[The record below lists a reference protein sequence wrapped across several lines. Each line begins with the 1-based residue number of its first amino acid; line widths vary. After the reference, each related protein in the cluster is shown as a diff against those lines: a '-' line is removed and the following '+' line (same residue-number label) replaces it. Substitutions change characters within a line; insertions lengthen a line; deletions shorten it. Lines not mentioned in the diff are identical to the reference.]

1 LTECDDPVVS
11 LVCFVVYFA
20 LKYQQLMRKI
30 VTMPGLALCGL
41 AVCALPALVRCQAL
55 QGLELDSSGKFRLTM
70 QGASHF
76 VGLALKCTV
85 QPYPNKPGNT
95 IESDSDILGPQRL
108 HPAFYGCYD
117 WHSTVHGHWMMVRLL
132 RLFPAL
138 PEGTRIRAVL
148 DQNLTAANII
158 AERDY
163 FARTVNKSYERT
175 YGWAWLLK
183 LSQELH
189 GWDDPDA
196 RRWEKNLQ
204 PLTDL
209 IVQRYLEFLP
219 KQTYPIRQG
228 MHPNTAFGLVMA
240 YDYAK
245 ALANDSLLRTVV
257 KRSKDYYLQDTSA
270 SLAWEPNGAD
280 FLSPSLVEADLMRRV
295 LSPPDFMRW
304 FNRFLK
310 DLVVR
315 HPKNI
320 LEPATVSDR
329 TDLQIVHLDGL
340 NLSRAWCMMGIA
352 RTLGPHH
359 PFYNT
364 LMRSAALHLRSALPN
379 IANGNY
385 GGEHWLA
392 SFAVYALAEE

>member
-1 LTECDDPVVS
+1 MERPFLYISFMRTITSFTVIALLFASPMLPAQSLPELKTDAAGNYQLTE
-11 LVCFVVYFA
+11 
-20 LKYQQLMRKI
+20 
-30 VTMPGLALCGL
+30 
-41 AVCALPALVRCQAL
+41 
-55 QGLELDSSGKFRLTM
+55 

-76 VGLALKCTV
+76 VTLALKCTL

-95 IESDSDILGPQRL
+95 IESDSDQLGPRQL
-108 HPAFYGCYD
+108 HPAFYGCFD

-132 RLFPAL
+132 KLFPHL
-138 PEGTRIRAVL
+138 PEASRIRAVL
-148 DQNLTAANII
+148 DENLTEKNIL

-163 FARTVNKSYERT
+163 FARPINKSYERT

-183 LSQELH
+183 LSEELH
-189 GWDDPDA
+189 GWDDADA

-209 IVQRYLEFLP
+209 IIQRFLEFLP

-228 MHPNTAFGLVMA
+228 MHPNTAFGMILA
-240 YDYAK
+240 YDYART
-245 ALANDSLLRTVV
+245 LQNDSLLHMIER
-257 KRSKDYYLQDTSA
+257 RSRDYFLQDTSA

-280 FLSPSLVEADLMRRV
+280 FLSPSLEEADLMRRV
-295 LSPPDFMRW
+295 LTPGAFRHW
-304 FNRFLK
+304 FDRFLK
-310 DLVVR
+310 DLIR
-315 HPKNI
+315 RRPKNI

-340 NLSRAWCMMGIA
+340 NLSRAWCMKGIA
-352 RTLGPHH
+352 KALGPGHSLYK
-359 PFYNT
+359 P
-364 LMRSAALHLRSALPN
+364 LLQSAALHLRSALPN

-392 SFAVYALAEE
+392 SFAVYALSEE

>member
-1 LTECDDPVVS
+1 VV
-11 LVCFVVYFA
+11 LC
-20 LKYQQLMRKI
+20 I
-30 VTMPGLALCGL
+30 PGMAR
-41 AVCALPALVRCQAL
+41 A
-55 QGLELDSSGKFRLTM
+55 QGQPELETNATGEYRLTS

-76 VGLALKCTV
+76 VSLALKCTV
-85 QPYPNKPGNT
+85 QAYPNKPGNT
-95 IESDSDILGPQRL
+95 IESDSDVLAPARL
-108 HPAFYGCYD
+108 HPAFYGCFD

-132 RLFPAL
+132 KLFADL
-138 PEGTRIRAVL
+138 PEGPRIRAVL
-148 DQNLTAANII
+148 DRNLTAPNIL

-163 FARTVNKSYERT
+163 FAKAINKSYERT

-183 LSQELH
+183 LAEELH
-189 GWDDPDA
+189 GWDDADA
-196 RRWEKNLQ
+196 RRWERNLQ

-209 IVQRYLEFLP
+209 IIQRFLEFLP

-228 MHPNTAFGLVMA
+228 MHPNTAFGLVLA
-240 YDYAK
+240 FDYAK
-245 ALANDSLLRTVV
+245 ALGNDSLLHVV
-257 KRSKDYYLQDTSA
+257 TRRSKDYFLKDTSA

-295 LSPPDFMRW
+295 LTPAAFTRW
-304 FNRFLK
+304 FDRFLK
-310 DLVVR
+310 DLIVKR
-315 HPKNI
+315 PKNI

-340 NLSRAWCMMGIA
+340 NLSRAWCMKGIA
-352 RTLGPHH
+352 KALGEHHVLYRTL
-359 PFYNT
+359 
-364 LMRSAALHLRSALPN
+364 LRSAALHLRSALPN